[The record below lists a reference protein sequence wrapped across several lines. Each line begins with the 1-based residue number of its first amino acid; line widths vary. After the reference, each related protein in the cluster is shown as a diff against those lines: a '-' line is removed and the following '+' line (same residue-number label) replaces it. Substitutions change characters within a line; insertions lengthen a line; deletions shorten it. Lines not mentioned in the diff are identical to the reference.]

1 MKQPRCK
8 MQPTRDDLRAAWKMS
23 RDQTKIMKLLTE
35 RLRLQE
41 RVLGSISMAYPRF
54 EELRVS

>member
-1 MKQPRCK
+1 